1 MAGSKVGE
9 RDCIIFRSFFL
20 LFLATEHQRSHTLR
34 GKKRSREMEIKSSRE
49 RENCS
54 NPGSEKQKR
63 DAARRAKSKNKEDFS

>member
-1 MAGSKVGE
+1 M
-9 RDCIIFRSFFL
+9 
-20 LFLATEHQRSHTLR
+20 R

-63 DAARRAKSKNKEDFS
+63 DAARRAKSKNKEDFSSASGYAATIDDGAAAAVVKG

>member
-1 MAGSKVGE
+1 
-9 RDCIIFRSFFL
+9 
-20 LFLATEHQRSHTLR
+20 LR